1 MRPALLSVPAIL
13 LALAAPARAQTVD
26 PPAPPEPPPPP
37 AHVAVRLS
45 FKTVPGCPVERAFRA
60 EVASWV
66 GYDPFTP
73 DGVDLITIWFE
84 RAGPGFASGFTLTTP
99 AYTSG
104 VHREVEASC
113 TGLYRTMGIGV
124 GLTIAPSD
132 GPLPP
137 APVVVLAEA
146 PKEAA
151 PVAASA
157 PVSTVVVPAAPPAK
171 RNVGFHAGLDAAF
184 NPVAA
189 PSVSFG
195 FAPSVGVRFRE
206 PSISIDLG
214 LRAMWS
220 VRATVVSNGDA
231 NRWTY
236 ASGVLAASIHK
247 GFFFAGPLLEAGT
260 LSPRPEHGSIVN
272 PLAPGFFAVG
282 LRVGVE
288 RPVADLFTLR
298 TWIEGEYVPVGARLQ
313 DPAGTGRL
321 LWAMPSFSTTIA
333 AGLTFDL
340 W

>member
-1 MRPALLSVPAIL
+1 MRPPLLSVPAIL

-26 PPAPPEPPPPP
+26 PPAPPAPP
-37 AHVAVRLS
+37 AHAAVRLS

-99 AYTSG
+99 TYTSG

-132 GPLPP
+132 GPLP
-137 APVVVLAEA
+137 
-146 PKEAA
+146 AA
-151 PVAASA
+151 PVAAVQEAPKEPA
-157 PVSTVVVPAAPPAK
+157 PVPAPAPPPVVVPPAPPVK
-171 RNVGFHAGLDAAF
+171 RNLGIHAGADAMF

-206 PSISIDLG
+206 PAISIDLG
-214 LRAMWS
+214 LRALWTA
-220 VRATVVSNGDA
+220 RATVASDGEA
-231 NRWTY
+231 YRWTY

-247 GFFFAGPLLEAGT
+247 SFFFAGPLLEAGT
-260 LSPRPEHGSIVN
+260 LSPRPERVSIVG
-272 PLAPGFFAVG
+272 PLAPAFFAVG

-298 TWIEGEYVPVGARLQ
+298 TSIEGEYVPVGARHQ
-313 DPAGTGRL
+313 DPAGTGRV